1 MTISRL
7 KRIVGASVLIAFAAS
22 CGPKDK
28 PIPTEPKARSD
39 FLNAAAAKLTPD
51 ERNLLKRFSARLEGQ
66 TAAGASPPEITV
78 PRALELQRSHETQI
92 TDTQRNFQKLFE
104 AANAALAVDVRDA
117 TIVKDEKGR
126 SPGDKA
132 LRYVININNRGQ
144 RTVEQMALRVEFR
157 DASGKYQAAVPN
169 LQLGGTL
176 LPGQAG
182 TSVQTLPLD
191 ARRHRYILDGKPL
204 QISAYPTRVI
214 YAGGESLEPG
224 KELQAM
230 ESLHRAKIE

>member
-1 MTISRL
+1 MTIIRL
-7 KRIVGASVLIAFAAS
+7 KRIVGASLLIALAGS

-28 PIPTEPKARSD
+28 PIPADPKARTE
-39 FLNAAAAKLTPD
+39 FLSAAAAKLTPD

-157 DASGKYQAAVPN
+157 DASGKYQAAIPN

-191 ARRHRYILDGKPL
+191 AQRHRYILDGKPL

-214 YAGGESLEPG
+214 YVGGESLEPG

>member
-1 MTISRL
+1 MIIRRL
-7 KRIVGASVLIAFAAS
+7 KRIVEASLLIALAAS

-28 PIPTEPKARSD
+28 PIPADSGARTE
-39 FLNAAAAKLTPD
+39 FLNAAASKLTPD
-51 ERNLLKRFSARLEGQ
+51 ERNVLKRFSERLDAQ
-66 TAAGASPPEITV
+66 TAAGAAAREITV
-78 PRALELQRSHETQI
+78 PRALELQRSYESQV

-104 AANAALAVDVRDA
+104 AANASLAVDVRDA

-144 RTVEQMALRVEFR
+144 RTVEQLALRVEFR
-157 DASGKYQAAVPN
+157 DASGQYQAAIPN
-169 LQLGGTL
+169 LQLSGTML
-176 LPGQAG
+176 QGQAG

-191 ARRHRYILDGKPL
+191 AQRHRYILEGKPL
-204 QISAYPTRVI
+204 QISAYPTRII

>member
-1 MTISRL
+1 MTIRRL
-7 KRIVGASVLIAFAAS
+7 KRIVGALSLMALAAS

-28 PIPTEPKARSD
+28 PIPAEPKARTE
-39 FLNAAAAKLTPD
+39 FLNAAATKLTPD
-51 ERNLLKRFSARLEGQ
+51 ERNVLKRFSERLDAQ
-66 TAAGASPPEITV
+66 TAAGAAPPEITV

-157 DASGKYQAAVPN
+157 DASGKYQAAIPN

-191 ARRHRYILDGKPL
+191 AQRHRYILDGKPL

-214 YAGGESLEPG
+214 YVGGESLEPG